1 MWGEE
6 DEGEKVRVFTNQS
19 ALPQERK
26 RAEKGRRRIMLKV
39 VCPECGGAKSSFAIA
54 CSDRGRQTGMRA
66 CSFCKG
72 EGQVSSEAA
81 ERWRTGK
88 ALRDAR
94 VKRGL
99 TQQQEAEWLGI
110 SPRELNAI
118 ELGRLSFEQVNTR
131 SL

>member
-1 MWGEE
+1 M
-6 DEGEKVRVFTNQS
+6 V
-19 ALPQERK
+19 
-26 RAEKGRRRIMLKV
+26 KV
-39 VCPECGGAKSSFAIA
+39 VCPECRGAKSSFAIT
-54 CSDRGRQTGMRA
+54 CSDRGCQTGMRA

-88 ALRDAR
+88 AVRDAR

-118 ELGRLSFEQVNTR
+118 ELGRLSFEPVNTR

>member
-1 MWGEE
+1 
-6 DEGEKVRVFTNQS
+6 
-19 ALPQERK
+19 
-26 RAEKGRRRIMLKV
+26 
-39 VCPECGGAKSSFAIA
+39 
-54 CSDRGRQTGMRA
+54 MRA

-81 ERWRTGK
+81 ERWRMGQ
-88 ALRDAR
+88 AMRDAR